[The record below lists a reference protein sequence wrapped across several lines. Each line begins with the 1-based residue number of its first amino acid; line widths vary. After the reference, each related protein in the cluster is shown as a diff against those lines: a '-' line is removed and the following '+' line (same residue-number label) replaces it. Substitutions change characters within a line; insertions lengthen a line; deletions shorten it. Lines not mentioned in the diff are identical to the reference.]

1 MDHSKAKSGAA
12 VRNLRLAARVSQVE
26 LARRIN
32 VNQAHLSRMEG
43 GERRVTR
50 EKAREIQS
58 AIDAILKE
66 RQAAIARLTGGSR
79 R

>member
-1 MDHSKAKSGAA
+1 MH
-12 VRNLRLAARVSQVE
+12 NLRLAARVSQVE

-50 EKAREIQS
+50 ETAREIQS

-66 RQAAIARLTGGSR
+66 RQAAIARLTGSKK
-79 R
+79 

>member
-1 MDHSKAKSGAA
+1 MAYSKAKSGAA
-12 VRNLRLAARVSQVE
+12 VRKLRLAARVSQGE

-58 AIDAILKE
+58 AIGAILKD
-66 RQAAIARLTGGSR
+66 RQAVIARLTGGSR
-79 R
+79 K

>member
-1 MDHSKAKSGAA
+1 M
-12 VRNLRLAARVSQVE
+12 RNLRLAARVSQVE

-32 VNQAHLSRMEG
+32 VNQVHLSRMEG
-43 GERRVTR
+43 GELRVTR

-66 RQAAIARLTGGSR
+66 RQAAIARLTGSKK
-79 R
+79 